1 MNPNCR
7 SKICCALYILVV
19 WKMIFQFHA
28 PSMYNYSLGISFM
41 LRIQVFQFWGVSF
54 THLMDHLRNRKSMG
68 DLKPPNTW
76 LEVGSNV
83 KPNDKNIFKKYHLN
97 MLLKFKSYPWLAK
110 VWMVFWFGNIL
121 PSFGFVTFSNA
132 QIFGGTF
139 IACYI
144 WNPTY
149 ASVCLGLPNMHKTAV
164 RYAFCTGHLDMNV
177 CVYT

>member
-1 MNPNCR
+1 
-7 SKICCALYILVV
+7 
-19 WKMIFQFHA
+19 
-28 PSMYNYSLGISFM
+28 
-41 LRIQVFQFWGVSF
+41 
-54 THLMDHLRNRKSMG
+54 
-68 DLKPPNTW
+68 
-76 LEVGSNV
+76 
-83 KPNDKNIFKKYHLN
+83 

-164 RYAFCTGHLDMNV
+164 RYAFCTGHLDMHV